1 MHELQ
6 HHHVLRSGRSLYYQ
20 TINKCS
26 AHPGNVDKCQVDW
39 TGTGS
44 IKGSEDCL
52 FLNIYTPA
60 LPDLGENLLLR
71 PVMLWIHGGGFE
83 IGDATEFTDPEFFLE
98 EGVVFVALQYRLGL
112 LGFLSVENSTELTG
126 NFGLK
131 DQQEAMRWVQQNI
144 AAFGGDPSKVT
155 LFGESAGAISVH
167 QHVLSPTSRG
177 LFRAGILQSGTAL
190 MFYERL
196 VERTTEREGER
207 LLQVLGCDKAS
218 RPLDCLQGLEVEALL
233 NPEFEADLWT
243 VQDNLSAKPVLPF
256 DPLQQLMSGAFHKVP
271 LIVGVTKDDGAVVEA
286 FRDLLEEVF
295 EAEGKE
301 TWSQLALGANL
312 ENVTSTERLIVSHY
326 LGRKQSGSFE
336 ENLPAIMDLHFDAI
350 YASPAHMVSTLH
362 GKKAPV
368 YSYLLNSRCN
378 DVSTASLFSAMDVTE
393 DLVFHG
399 DDIPCIFKPDG
410 KVFAEQRPSQAK
422 TSRAVVRAWTNFA
435 KHLQPEPS
443 VSWDLTGNRWTPG
456 GRPMLFQVQSAV
468 LTEQEEEMQPYKSR
482 KDRLELWSA
491 LYWRQKKREIDAKDG
506 LYGFNR

>member
-1 MHELQ
+1 MN
-6 HHHVLRSGRSLYYQ
+6 VLLLLDED
-20 TINKCS
+20 
-26 AHPGNVDKCQVDW
+26 GNVHKYYQVDW

-44 IKGSEDCL
+44 IIGSEDCL

-60 LPDLGENLLLR
+60 LPNVGENLLR

-83 IGDATEFTDPEFFLE
+83 IGDATEFTDPEFLLE
-98 EGVVFVALQYRLGL
+98 EGVVFVAIQYRLGL

-196 VERTTEREGER
+196 IERTTEREGQR
-207 LLQVLGCDKAS
+207 LLKELGCAKAS
-218 RPLDCLQGLEVEALL
+218 QPLVCLQRLEVEALL

-256 DPLQQLMSGAFHKVP
+256 DPLQQLVSGAFHKVP

-295 EAEGKE
+295 EAGGKE
-301 TWSQLALGANL
+301 SWSQLALGAKL
-312 ENVTSTERLIVSHY
+312 GNVTLTERLIVSHY

-336 ENLPAIMDLHFDAI
+336 ENLPAIKDLHFDAI

-362 GKKAPV
+362 GREAPV

-378 DVSTASLFSAMDVTE
+378 DVSTASLFGEMDVTE

-410 KVFAEQRPSQAK
+410 KVFGDQRPSQAE
-422 TSRAVVRAWTNFA
+422 TSRAMVRAWANFA
-435 KHLQPEPS
+435 KYLEPKPS
-443 VSWDLTGNRWTPG
+443 VSWDLTGNRWNPG
-456 GRPMLFQVQSAV
+456 GRPMLFQTQSAV
-468 LTEQEEEMQPYKSR
+468 LTEQEEEKQPYKSR
-482 KDRLELWSA
+482 KDRLELWSSV
-491 LYWRQKKREIDAKDG
+491 YWREKKREIEAKDG
-506 LYGFNR
+506 LFGFNL